1 MKKAILIVL
10 AFLAGV
16 AIVFAL
22 GGIKFFQVR
31 KAIAEYAKFS
41 PPPESVTSVV
51 AAEEEWV
58 PSLKGGRVH
67 RGGPRR
73 DRKHRRAGNRA
84 KDRFRIWTHGKGR

>member
-31 KAIAEYAKFS
+31 KAIAEYANFS

-51 AAEEEWV
+51 AQEEEWV

-73 DRKHRRAGNRA
+73 DREHRRAGNRA
-84 KDRFRIWTHGKGR
+84 KDRFRIRTNGEGR

>member
-1 MKKAILIVL
+1 MKKAVVIVV

-31 KAIAEYAKFS
+31 KAIAEYANFS

-51 AAEEEWV
+51 AKEEEWV
-58 PSLKGGRVH
+58 PSQGRSVH
-67 RGGPRR
+67 GPRR

-84 KDRFRIWTHGKGR
+84 KDRFRIWTHGEGR